1 MAKVE
6 LDILTDR
13 EHIVRRLV
21 CCTDQSMEKVMI
33 NSSFQDVGVNPDA
46 AARNLMQR
54 AHNQDGVPEI
64 LIGVFFLAV
73 AGLMWLQVAFKP
85 RSFEYLASVVGLILL
100 IGPLGVLLPWLIR
113 KFRRRYL
120 IERVGYVEPK
130 PANRKRLAVVLGV
143 ALVVGAAAVFG
154 AWRGAFPPASWVLA
168 GTGIFFGAIMAIA
181 GRLPRFIVGGLVW
194 AVVGCVAGLSRLSFA
209 EGFTLVYGV
218 TGLLS
223 LISGCVVLL
232 LFMRR
237 RDEAGA

>member
-1 MAKVE
+1 
-6 LDILTDR
+6 
-13 EHIVRRLV
+13 
-21 CCTDQSMEKVMI
+21 MEKVMM

-85 RSFEYLASVVGLILL
+85 RSIEYLASVVGLILL
-100 IGPLGVLLPWLIR
+100 IGPLGMLLPWLIR
-113 KFRRRYL
+113 RFRRRYL

-130 PANRKRLAVVLGV
+130 PATRKRVAVVLGI
-143 ALVVGAAAVFG
+143 AFLVGAAAVFA

-168 GTGIFFGAIMAIA
+168 GTGIFGGAIVAVA
-181 GRLPRFIVGGLVW
+181 GRLPRFVVGGVIG
-194 AVVGCVAGLSRLSFA
+194 AVVGCVAGLDRLTLA
-209 EGFTLVYGV
+209 LGFTLVYGV
-218 TGLLS
+218 MGLLS

-237 RDEAGA
+237 HDEAGE